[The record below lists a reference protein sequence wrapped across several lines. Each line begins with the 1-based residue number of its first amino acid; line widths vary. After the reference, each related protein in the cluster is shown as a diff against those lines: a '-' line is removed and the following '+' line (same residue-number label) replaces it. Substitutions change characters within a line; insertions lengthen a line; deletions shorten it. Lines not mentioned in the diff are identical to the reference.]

1 MTVTSPG
8 LCNIAFVQIYQ
19 ILSPDCLFSHVH
31 IDCGERDKTLPLA
44 FGDKVQFNLAYIFE
58 VQQNHNGV
66 ESTIHR
72 PSLHKTKKTSQ
83 IYFGMVYNQ
92 PIHFLLF
99 GQLIGQVVEESD
111 PLVIPFSSVTVDFPK
126 DSQQQNFPLLDR
138 AAQMLESHENEI
150 NRETKEYVSRNPQVT
165 N

>member
-1 MTVTSPG
+1 M
-8 LCNIAFVQIYQ
+8 I
-19 ILSPDCLFSHVH
+19 
-31 IDCGERDKTLPLA
+31 
-44 FGDKVQFNLAYIFE
+44 
-58 VQQNHNGV
+58 
-66 ESTIHR
+66 
-72 PSLHKTKKTSQ
+72 
-83 IYFGMVYNQ
+83 YNQ

-150 NRETKEYVSRNPQVT
+150 NRQTKEYVSRNPQVT